1 MKLRFP
7 ESWVKTL
14 RTIAIIVYTPCCLSQ
29 AKWKWMEFDKLCL
42 DPWWEWYL
50 SFPPPRCMGK
60 RLVQEKYVI
69 KIRTP
74 FQLSSSQSQACRVAF
89 IYMWCSSWK
98 KNLHIMFN
106 FFYDRRLQWANANAK
121 RHHCSAWC
129 LDKVSFQPICDWFCL
144 AGCER
149 VKTFLIS
156 FQMCS
161 QLFDLLWAFTLRKFT
176 FCFKICKSHMIKAK
190 WVEKNCMPRPT
201 GL

>member
-1 MKLRFP
+1 MRP
-7 ESWVKTL
+7 
-14 RTIAIIVYTPCCLSQ
+14 IAIIVYTPCCLSQ
-29 AKWKWMEFDKLCL
+29 AKWKMNRIWQT
-42 DPWWEWYL
+42 L
-50 SFPPPRCMGK
+50 SRSLMRMVSPPPLCMGK

-74 FQLSSSQSQACRVAF
+74 FQLSSSQSQAGYHLYTCGVALGE
-89 IYMWCSSWK
+89 K
-98 KNLHIMFN
+98 KPMHHVY

-121 RHHCSAWC
+121 RHYCSARC

-161 QLFDLLWAFTLRKFT
+161 QLSTCCEPL
-176 FCFKICKSHMIKAK
+176 
-190 WVEKNCMPRPT
+190 P
-201 GL
+201 

>member
-1 MKLRFP
+1 MLPYFLAFAFEIEVPRVLSKNIEDHSYNCVHSLLLVSSKM
-7 ESWVKTL
+7 EMNGIWQTL
-14 RTIAIIVYTPCCLSQ
+14 SGSLMRMVSLFS
-29 AKWKWMEFDKLCL
+29 
-42 DPWWEWYL
+42 
-50 SFPPPRCMGK
+50 PPLCMGK

-69 KIRTP
+69 KMRTP
-74 FQLSSSQSQACRVAF
+74 FQISSSQSQACRVAF
-89 IYMWCSSWK
+89 IYMWCSSWKK

-156 FQMCS
+156 F
-161 QLFDLLWAFTLRKFT
+161 
-176 FCFKICKSHMIKAK
+176 
-190 WVEKNCMPRPT
+190 
-201 GL
+201 

>member
-1 MKLRFP
+1 MC
-7 ESWVKTL
+7 TL
-14 RTIAIIVYTPCCLSQ
+14 AVACLKQ
-29 AKWKWMEFDKLCL
+29 NGKWIEFDKLCL

-50 SFPPPRCMGK
+50 SPPSLHGEETGPRKVCYK
-60 RLVQEKYVI
+60 DKDTISTFI
-69 KIRTP
+69 KP
-74 FQLSSSQSQACRVAF
+74 KSSRVAF
-89 IYMWCSSWK
+89 IYMWCGSWK
-98 KNLHIMFN
+98 KKPMHHVY

-121 RHHCSAWC
+121 RHYCSARC